1 MQASAIDDK
10 VVNPSAGDPCDVE
23 RTPRSTSHATLSST
37 APSPPHPSVENGLN
51 ITQHPVTP
59 ETKLSPNTKAESES
73 VQANTS
79 PDNIDTL
86 NGLEKG
92 APPAYC
98 PSSKDNENPDSSTLI
113 CQQRP
118 FLYSIRASKQF
129 ITLTILL
136 ALFTDMVT
144 YGIIIPIM
152 PSIIKDMGGDP
163 TKTGVLVAVYA
174 VGIMSASPIFG
185 ILSDKMA
192 SRRKPMII
200 GVSGLLIATIL
211 FMLAK
216 TYWLLIFAR
225 FFQGVSGGAVWTLGL
240 ALMSDSFPA
249 SEMGIQMGK
258 SLIGHTMGMLG
269 GPPIGGLLHDAFGP
283 KAPFYFCIAFAILVL
298 FCLSNLIEVRADEV
312 LEIRRYEAEIR
323 ERDIANGI
331 EVQEVRTTTVWQ
343 LIMTKRMIAAVAV
356 TTLEAFDLSSLEPT
370 LPYYLRDRFD
380 MTEGQIGLVF
390 IAFTLPTIISPLAGW
405 ISDRYGAKIL
415 CSTAVFICGCLMLVL
430 SIPNKPIWGIVL
442 TLVGIGL
449 STSSF
454 IAPILGEISAV
465 VRRSGD
471 KSAYARAFAIF
482 NMSFSFGMVI
492 GPIMAGYIY
501 EKHGFRWNN
510 ITTACI
516 LFAFVPLL
524 VYGMGDR
531 KAKMEDVAMY
541 EREEEERKRM
551 LKEIELIKAEK
562 KAAEE
567 QNANTLV

>member
-1 MQASAIDDK
+1 MQSGADDK
-10 VVNPSAGDPCDVE
+10 AVNLSASDPCD
-23 RTPRSTSHATLSST
+23 ADLTLHPTDDTIASASPTHLSASST
-37 APSPPHPSVENGLN
+37 ASTEPKLKIDGPPQAKPSAVGVDDLN
-51 ITQHPVTP
+51 C
-59 ETKLSPNTKAESES
+59 
-73 VQANTS
+73 
-79 PDNIDTL
+79 
-86 NGLEKG
+86 LEKG
-92 APPAYC
+92 SPPAYV
-98 PSSKDNENPDSSTLI
+98 SKSTDADKMDSSDLLYSK
-113 CQQRP
+113 RP
-118 FLYSIRASKQF
+118 FLYGVRTHKHY
-129 ITLTILL
+129 ITLTILV

-152 PSIIKDMGGDP
+152 PSIIADMGGDS

-174 VGIMSASPIFG
+174 AGIMSASPVFG

-192 SRRKPMII
+192 SRRKPMLI
-200 GVSGLLIATIL
+200 GLTGLLISTII

-216 TYWLLIFAR
+216 TYWLLIIAR

-240 ALMSDSFPA
+240 ALMTDSFAA
-249 SEMGIQMGK
+249 SEMGVQMGK
-258 SLIGHTMGMLG
+258 SLIGHTMGLLG

-283 KAPFYFCIAFAILVL
+283 KAPFYFCIAFVLLVL
-298 FCLSNLIEVRADEV
+298 ILLSLLIEVRADEV

-331 EVQEVRTTTVWQ
+331 EVQEVRTTTLWQ
-343 LIMTKRMIAAVAV
+343 LITTKRMIAAVAV

-370 LPYYLRDRFD
+370 LPYYLRDRFS

-405 ISDRYGAKIL
+405 VSDRYGAKIL
-415 CSTAVFICGCLMLVL
+415 CSTAVFMCGCFMLIL
-430 SIPNKPIWGIVL
+430 SIENKPLWGIVL
-442 TLVGIGL
+442 TLVAIGL

-465 VRRSGD
+465 VRRTGD
-471 KSAYARAFAIF
+471 KAAYARAFAIF

-551 LKEIELIKAEK
+551 LREIVLIKAER

>member
-1 MQASAIDDK
+1 MQPGINDKAVNLSAS
-10 VVNPSAGDPCDVE
+10 DPCDADL
-23 RTPRSTSHATLSST
+23 TLHSTNDTIFSADPNDLNASSAAST
-37 APSPPHPSVENGLN
+37 ESKLKVDESPQVMPSAEGVDDLN
-51 ITQHPVTP
+51 C
-59 ETKLSPNTKAESES
+59 
-73 VQANTS
+73 
-79 PDNIDTL
+79 
-86 NGLEKG
+86 LEKG
-92 APPAYC
+92 NPPAYV
-98 PSSKDNENPDSSTLI
+98 PRNTDADKVDSSALLYNK
-113 CQQRP
+113 RP
-118 FLYSIRASKQF
+118 FLYEVRTHKHF
-129 ITLTILL
+129 ITLTILV

-152 PSIIKDMGGDP
+152 PSIIADMGGDS

-174 VGIMSASPIFG
+174 AGIMSAAPVFG

-192 SRRKPMII
+192 SRRKPMMI
-200 GVSGLLIATIL
+200 GLTGLLVSTII

-216 TYWLLIFAR
+216 TYWLLIIAR

-240 ALMSDSFPA
+240 ALMTDSFAA
-249 SEMGIQMGK
+249 SEMGVQMGK
-258 SLIGHTMGMLG
+258 SLIGHTIGLLG

-283 KAPFYFCIAFAILVL
+283 KAPFYFCIAFVVVVLILL
-298 FCLSNLIEVRADEV
+298 ALLIEVRADEV

-331 EVQEVRTTTVWQ
+331 EVQEVRTTTLWQ
-343 LIMTKRMIAAVAV
+343 LITTRRMIAAVAV

-370 LPYYLRDRFD
+370 LPYYLRDRFS

-390 IAFTLPTIISPLAGW
+390 IAFTLPTIVSPLAGW

-415 CSTAVFICGCLMLVL
+415 CSTAVFMCGCFMLIL
-430 SIPNKPIWGIVL
+430 SIENKPLWGIVL
-442 TLVGIGL
+442 TLVAIGL

-454 IAPILGEISAV
+454 IAPVLGEISAV
-465 VRRSGD
+465 VRRTGD
-471 KSAYARAFAIF
+471 KAAYARAFAIF
-482 NMSFSFGMVI
+482 NMSFSFGMLI

-524 VYGMGDR
+524 VFGMGDR
-531 KAKMEDVAMY
+531 KAKLEDVAMY

-551 LKEIELIKAEK
+551 LREIELIKAER

>member
-1 MQASAIDDK
+1 MQPGANDKAVNLSAS
-10 VVNPSAGDPCDVE
+10 DPCD
-23 RTPRSTSHATLSST
+23 ADLTLHSINDTISSEGPTARLTTNGLDTSST
-37 APSPPHPSVENGLN
+37 ASSRSDPKIDGSLQVKSSADGVDDLN
-51 ITQHPVTP
+51 
-59 ETKLSPNTKAESES
+59 S
-73 VQANTS
+73 
-79 PDNIDTL
+79 
-86 NGLEKG
+86 LEKG
-92 APPAYC
+92 SPPAYV
-98 PSSKDNENPDSSTLI
+98 PNSTDAPKVDSSTLLYNK
-113 CQQRP
+113 RP
-118 FLYSIRASKQF
+118 FLYEVRTHKHF
-129 ITLTILL
+129 ITLTILV

-152 PSIIKDMGGDP
+152 PSIIAEMGGDS

-174 VGIMSASPIFG
+174 AGIMSAAPVFG

-192 SRRKPMII
+192 SRRKPMMI
-200 GVSGLLIATIL
+200 GLTGLLVSTII

-216 TYWLLIFAR
+216 TYWLLIIAR

-240 ALMSDSFPA
+240 ALMTDSFAA
-249 SEMGIQMGK
+249 SEMGVQMGK
-258 SLIGHTMGMLG
+258 SLIGHTIGLLG

-283 KAPFYFCIAFAILVL
+283 KAPFYFCIAFVIVVLIL
-298 FCLSNLIEVRADEV
+298 LSLLIEVRADEV

-331 EVQEVRTTTVWQ
+331 EVQEVRTTTLWQ
-343 LIMTKRMIAAVAV
+343 LITTKRMIAAVAV

-370 LPYYLRDRFD
+370 LPYYLRDRFS

-390 IAFTLPTIISPLAGW
+390 IAFTLPTIVSPLAGW
-405 ISDRYGAKIL
+405 VSDRYGAKIL
-415 CSTAVFICGCLMLVL
+415 CSTAVFMCGCFMLIL
-430 SIPNKPIWGIVL
+430 SIENKPLWGIVL
-442 TLVGIGL
+442 TLVAIGL

-454 IAPILGEISAV
+454 IAPVLGEISAV
-465 VRRSGD
+465 VRRTGD
-471 KSAYARAFAIF
+471 KAAYARAFAIF
-482 NMSFSFGMVI
+482 NMSFSFGMLI

-531 KAKMEDVAMY
+531 QAKMEDVAMY

-551 LKEIELIKAEK
+551 LREIELIKAER

>member
-1 MQASAIDDK
+1 MQSDANDKAVNLSAS
-10 VVNPSAGDPCDVE
+10 DPCDVDL
-23 RTPRSTSHATLSST
+23 TLHPTNDTISPAFNDLNASSAASTKSEVKIDKSRQVKPST
-37 APSPPHPSVENGLN
+37 DGVDDLN
-51 ITQHPVTP
+51 C
-59 ETKLSPNTKAESES
+59 
-73 VQANTS
+73 
-79 PDNIDTL
+79 
-86 NGLEKG
+86 LEKG
-92 APPAYC
+92 SAPASVPKRTDAD
-98 PSSKDNENPDSSTLI
+98 PVDSSALLYSK
-113 CQQRP
+113 RP
-118 FLYSIRASKQF
+118 FLYEVRTHKHF
-129 ITLTILL
+129 ITLTILV

-152 PSIIKDMGGDP
+152 PSIIADMGGDS

-174 VGIMSASPIFG
+174 AGIMSSAPVFG

-192 SRRKPMII
+192 SRRKPMMI
-200 GVSGLLIATIL
+200 GLTGLLVSTVI

-216 TYWLLIFAR
+216 TYWLLIIAR

-240 ALMSDSFPA
+240 ALMTDSFAA

-258 SLIGHTMGMLG
+258 SLIGHTIGLLG

-283 KAPFYFCIAFAILVL
+283 KAPFYFCIAFVIVVLILL
-298 FCLSNLIEVRADEV
+298 ALLIEVRADEV

-331 EVQEVRTTTVWQ
+331 EVQEVRTTSLWQ
-343 LIMTKRMIAAVAV
+343 LITTKRMIAAVAV

-380 MTEGQIGLVF
+380 
-390 IAFTLPTIISPLAGW
+390 IIE
-405 ISDRYGAKIL
+405 
-415 CSTAVFICGCLMLVL
+415 
-430 SIPNKPIWGIVL
+430 NKPLWGIVL
-442 TLVGIGL
+442 TLVAIGL

-454 IAPILGEISAV
+454 IAPVLGEISAV
-465 VRRSGD
+465 VRRTGD
-471 KSAYARAFAIF
+471 KAAYARAFAIF
-482 NMSFSFGMVI
+482 NMSFSFGMLI

-524 VYGMGDR
+524 VFGMGDR

-551 LKEIELIKAEK
+551 LREIELIKAER

>member
-1 MQASAIDDK
+1 MQPGVHDK
-10 VVNPSAGDPCDVE
+10 AANPAADDPCDADLTLHPTNDTISSASPADLNASSAAFTKSKLKIDGPLQVE
-23 RTPRSTSHATLSST
+23 SSADGT
-37 APSPPHPSVENGLN
+37 DD
-51 ITQHPVTP
+51 
-59 ETKLSPNTKAESES
+59 PNC
-73 VQANTS
+73 
-79 PDNIDTL
+79 
-86 NGLEKG
+86 LEKG
-92 APPAYC
+92 SPPAYV
-98 PSSKDNENPDSSTLI
+98 SRSKEADKTDSAALLYGE
-113 CQQRP
+113 RP
-118 FLYSIRASKQF
+118 FLYEVRTHKHY
-129 ITLTILL
+129 ITLTILV

-152 PSIIKDMGGDP
+152 PSIIADMGGDS

-174 VGIMSASPIFG
+174 AGIMSSAPVFG

-192 SRRKPMII
+192 SRRKPMMI
-200 GVSGLLIATIL
+200 GLTGLLVSTII

-216 TYWLLIFAR
+216 TYWLLIIAR

-240 ALMSDSFPA
+240 ALMTDSFGA
-249 SEMGIQMGK
+249 DEMGVQMGK
-258 SLIGHTMGMLG
+258 SLIGHTVGLLG

-283 KAPFYFCIAFAILVL
+283 KAPFYFCIAFVIVVLILL
-298 FCLSNLIEVRADEV
+298 ALLIEVRADEV

-331 EVQEVRTTTVWQ
+331 EVQEVRSTTLWQ
-343 LIMTKRMIAAVAV
+343 LITTRRMLAAVAV

-370 LPYYLRDRFD
+370 LPYYLRDRFN

-415 CSTAVFICGCLMLVL
+415 CSTAVFMCGCFMLIL
-430 SIPNKPIWGIVL
+430 SIENKPLWGIVL
-442 TLVGIGL
+442 TLVAIGL

-454 IAPILGEISAV
+454 IAPVLGEISAV

-471 KSAYARAFAIF
+471 KAAYARAFAIF
-482 NMSFSFGMVI
+482 NMSFSFGMLI

-531 KAKMEDVAMY
+531 KTKMEDVAMY

-551 LKEIELIKAEK
+551 LREIELIKAER

>member
-1 MQASAIDDK
+1 MQSGADDK
-10 VVNPSAGDPCDVE
+10 AVNLSASDPCDADL
-23 RTPRSTSHATLSST
+23 TLHSTDDTIASASPTHLSASST
-37 APSPPHPSVENGLN
+37 ASTETEPKLKIDGPPQVKPSADGVDDLN
-51 ITQHPVTP
+51 C
-59 ETKLSPNTKAESES
+59 
-73 VQANTS
+73 
-79 PDNIDTL
+79 
-86 NGLEKG
+86 LEKG
-92 APPAYC
+92 SPPAYV
-98 PSSKDNENPDSSTLI
+98 SKSTDAGKMDSSDLLYSK
-113 CQQRP
+113 RP
-118 FLYSIRASKQF
+118 FLYGVRTHKHY
-129 ITLTILL
+129 ITLTILV

-152 PSIIKDMGGDP
+152 PSIIADMGGDS

-174 VGIMSASPIFG
+174 AGIMSASPVFG

-192 SRRKPMII
+192 SRRKPMLI
-200 GVSGLLIATIL
+200 GLTGLLISTII

-216 TYWLLIFAR
+216 TYWLLIIAR

-240 ALMSDSFPA
+240 ALMTDSFAA
-249 SEMGIQMGK
+249 SEMGVQMGK
-258 SLIGHTMGMLG
+258 SLIGHTMGLLG

-283 KAPFYFCIAFAILVL
+283 KAPFYFCIAFVLLVL
-298 FCLSNLIEVRADEV
+298 ILLSLLIEVRADEV

-331 EVQEVRTTTVWQ
+331 EVQEVRTTTLWQ
-343 LIMTKRMIAAVAV
+343 LITTKRMIAAVAV

-370 LPYYLRDRFD
+370 LPYYLRDRFS

-405 ISDRYGAKIL
+405 VSDRYGAKIL
-415 CSTAVFICGCLMLVL
+415 CSTAVFMCGCFMLIL
-430 SIPNKPIWGIVL
+430 SIENKPLWGIVL
-442 TLVGIGL
+442 TLVAIGL

-465 VRRSGD
+465 VRRTGD
-471 KSAYARAFAIF
+471 KAAYARAFAIF

-551 LKEIELIKAEK
+551 LREIVLIKAER